1 MWHSQ
6 FFLWS
11 ACSIILSLVAFF
23 FLVIFPFQG
32 GKIRFKLGA
41 ELSGVDGVQFHHDFF
56 FIFIYVLFS
65 LLSLC
70 YAHIHDCFIPLQFF
84 WWFFLQPHFFY
95 PLFCSYKYITFVIVG
110 FPLQLLFGPIFLHTN
125 IFKGNPIHQKAHR
138 IVKYL
143 KLKHRISQVGTYD
156 ESA

>member
-1 MWHSQ
+1 MIHQRS
-6 FFLWS
+6 L
-11 ACSIILSLVAFF
+11 IIS
-23 FLVIFPFQG
+23 
-32 GKIRFKLGA
+32 
-41 ELSGVDGVQFHHDFF
+41 VQFHHDFF

-143 KLKHRISQVGTYD
+143 KLKWMNSSIELRELV
-156 ESA
+156 